1 MRSHHLWILT
11 TVYSAAM
18 LCLLLWMWV
27 KEQDTY
33 REQLLGEN
41 TVVVDR
47 NEQVWRFLDTFKW
60 TSEPPAEVKTGIYLM
75 GLRFKNATEVGLTGV
90 IWQEYVQDD
99 HDHIADRGFW
109 LPEEVDIGNLVTP
122 NEIFRKVK
130 DGHEHIGWNFDS
142 TVRQKFDYSKF
153 PLDHKVVRVRIWPSA
168 FDVNQ
173 VLVPDIDAYLNTGKG
188 EIFGIDVQN
197 IALGQWRIRDTFFS
211 YQVTKYGT
219 DWGVYDQP
227 TAHGFPDLTFNV
239 VLERRFLSAAV
250 IHLVPLMVVLSL
262 LYGMLLLVTNNTKR
276 AEQHGSNIAG
286 FLSGASA
293 LFFVVMLAHVQLR
306 ETLPMAGFIYLEQ
319 FYLVAYLVICA
330 SAINVFVFRN
340 QLLTRFKWLY
350 WRDNLVPKLLYWPA
364 ILSVFAGITWFFF
377 KDSL

>member
-1 MRSHHLWILT
+1 
-11 TVYSAAM
+11 
-18 LCLLLWMWV
+18 MWV

-33 REQLLGEN
+33 REQLLDEN

-60 TSEPPAEVKTGIYLM
+60 TAEPPVEVKTGIYLM

-90 IWQEYVQDD
+90 IWQEYSQDA
-99 HDHIADRGFW
+99 HAHIADRGFW
-109 LPEEVDIGNLVTP
+109 LPEEVDIGNLVSP

-130 DGHEHIGWNFDS
+130 DGREHIGWNFDS

-219 DWGVYDQP
+219 DWGVYDRP
-227 TAHGFPDLTFNV
+227 TIHGFPDLTFNV

-350 WRDNLVPKLLYWPA
+350 WRDNMVPKLLYWPA
-364 ILSVFAGITWFFF
+364 ILSVFAGITWLFF